1 MGANRSIVS
10 PSPLSL
16 MGLDAFC
23 VLKQEAVMAF
33 KIDYTNQ
40 KASAHPFMRKR
51 YVAYLRLMA
60 KIISHLIAS
69 QIS

>member
-23 VLKQEAVMAF
+23 VLKRAVMAF